1 MPHIFISYAKKDTRK
16 LALALEDALNEI
28 QGVTAWVDRSLKAG
42 RSWELQIQT
51 EIDRCD
57 AMVVLYSPDIN
68 RHKQGKPESYV
79 LTEIAYAKYSVQK
92 LIIPVMAQQTTP
104 PMSLTM
110 EHYIDFTIE
119 GLELHDLVEALCNE
133 LEITANIETKPNN
146 PPINPKI
153 MSYSEDKTID
163 GVGDFILEENYGK
176 LKHVSLGEPTSLMP
190 DPFDWIEIP
199 NKGYSIAKYP
209 VTNAQFAKF
218 IQADGYNTQ
227 KWWTTEGWQK
237 RLEGWHYDG
246 EWKASGTPW
255 LEPRYWNDSKWKGD
269 TQPVVGVSWFEAVAF
284 CRWLSDAT
292 GEKIMLPTEDEW
304 QYAAQGDDGRIYP
317 WGNDWNPALCNN
329 NVDGKGVGKT
339 TPVRQYEGKGDSPFG
354 VIDMAGNV
362 WEWCLTDYKEKTNDI
377 NSPANSR
384 VLRGGS
390 WYDISSINF
399 RCADRSNRYPR
410 NGDNDYGF
418 RLSRS

>member
-28 QGVTAWVDRSLKAG
+28 ESVTAWVDRSLRAG

-57 AMVVLYSPDIN
+57 AMIVLYSPDIN
-68 RHKQGKPESYV
+68 RHKQGKPQSYV
-79 LTEIAYAKYSVQK
+79 LTEISYAKYTVNK
-92 LIIPVMAQQTTP
+92 LIIPVMAQHTTP

-119 GLELHDLVEALCNE
+119 GLELDDLVEALCAE
-133 LEITANIETKPNN
+133 LEITPALSNTIPAKISLDLREIWEEIRIRSAIE
-146 PPINPKI
+146 
-153 MSYSEDKTID
+153 
-163 GVGDFILEENYGK
+163 
-176 LKHVSLGEPTSLMP
+176 LMP
-190 DPFDWIEIP
+190 KPFDWIEIP

-209 VTNAQFAKF
+209 VTNAQFRKF
-218 IQADGYNTQ
+218 IEADGYNTQ

-390 WYDISSINF
+390 WNNDYSLLF
-399 RCADRSNRYPR
+399 RCALRSFR
-410 NGDNDYGF
+410 NPHYGLYDYGF